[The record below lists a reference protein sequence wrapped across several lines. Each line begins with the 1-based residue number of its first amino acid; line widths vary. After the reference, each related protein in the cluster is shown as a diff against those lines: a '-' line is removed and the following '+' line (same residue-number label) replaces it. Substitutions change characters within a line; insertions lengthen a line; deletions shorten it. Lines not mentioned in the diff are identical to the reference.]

1 MKCHIPGIYP
11 VGWFTGGSGLVI
23 VLSKLVFEGWELV
36 SHRVSRC
43 LRLFSHFVENT
54 PILASL
60 ITLNIARIVN
70 AAQCHN

>member
-1 MKCHIPGIYP
+1 MSHPWYLSCKPQP
-11 VGWFTGGSGLVI
+11 FSGLVI